1 MVFIKSLKNQVWT
14 LPPDIRDLIPS
25 DHICYLVESFVDE
38 MDFSEFE
45 TKYDGSGH
53 PAYHPCIMCKILIQS
68 MLDRVR
74 SSRAIAR
81 NVRENIVYMYL
92 AEKLQPD
99 FRTISDFRKENEKL
113 IVEVFKN
120 TVKAAKDL
128 GVIGL
133 EQLSTDGSKVKAS
146 AANKS
151 AFIKDVLE
159 VIGEY
164 VKNELKKGIE
174 IDKIEDGHFGNC
186 RGYEQLN
193 ESEKHKVK
201 AVVSKYIKQVNKD
214 ESNNRLK
221 EIEETIKVALD
232 EFEKDK
238 IENVSLTDP
247 ESRFMINK
255 KGIIELSY
263 NTQITVDHKLGII
276 VATDVCQDRADMY
289 QLKPQIELVEV
300 NCGLLK
306 EGTKICADNG
316 YYCGN
321 NIHYLND
328 KKLETYIPEQG
339 VKLKTATE
347 KVVDNSF
354 DISHFGYDEENDEFI
369 CPENQKLKFVY
380 EGYEKERKRKYR
392 LYKGTECKKC
402 EFSESCT
409 KRKDGIRHLK
419 IAEFSEERKQ
429 LADKMKTEEA
439 KKIYK
444 QRKQV
449 VEPVIG
455 NYKENLGFREFLTR
469 GLKSVRNEFNLVCTA
484 ANLRKIWIYIIKS
497 KLIGRE
503 TKIDEISHFMKKEII
518 FECKFIKLK
527 NYSLIIGVIIL
538 LPVIVGQ
545 PAS

>member
-38 MDFSEFE
+38 IDFSEFE
-45 TKYDGSGH
+45 IRYDGSGH

-81 NVRENIVYMYL
+81 NVRENVVYMYL

-151 AFIKDVLE
+151 AVIKDVLE

-174 IDKIEDGHFGNC
+174 VDKLEDEHFGNC
-186 RGYEQLN
+186 RGYDQLN
-193 ESEKHKVK
+193 ESGKYKVK
-201 AVVSKYIKQVNKD
+201 AVVAKYIKQVNKD

-221 EIEETIKVALD
+221 EIEETIKLALD

-255 KGIIELSY
+255 KRIIELSY

-276 VATDVCQDRADMY
+276 IANDVCQDRADMY

-328 KKLETYIPEQG
+328 KKLDTYIPEQE
-339 VKLKTATE
+339 VKTKTATE
-347 KVVDNSF
+347 NVVDNSF

-380 EGYEKERKRKYR
+380 EGYEKER
-392 LYKGTECKKC
+392 LYKGIECKKC

-419 IAEFSEERKQ
+419 IAEFSKERKQ

-439 KKIYK
+439 KKIYQ

-449 VEPVIG
+449 VEPAIG

-469 GLKSVRNEFNLVCTA
+469 GLKSIRNEFNLVCTA
-484 ANLRKIWIYIIKS
+484 ANLRKIWIYTIKS
-497 KLIGRE
+497 KLIGRG
-503 TKIDEISHFMKKEII
+503 
-518 FECKFIKLK
+518 
-527 NYSLIIGVIIL
+527 N
-538 LPVIVGQ
+538 
-545 PAS
+545 

>member
-1 MVFIKSLKNQVWT
+1 MVFIKSSKDQVWT

-45 TKYDGSGH
+45 TRYDGSGH
-53 PAYHPCIMCKILIQS
+53 PAYHPCIICKILIQS

-74 SSRAIAR
+74 PSRAIAR

-113 IVEVFKN
+113 IAELFKN

-146 AANKS
+146 ASRKS
-151 AFIKDVLE
+151 AVIKNILE
-159 VIGEY
+159 VIEEY

-174 IDKIEDGHFGNC
+174 IDKVEDEHFGKC
-186 RGYEQLN
+186 RGYDQLN
-193 ESEKHKVK
+193 ESEKHKVR
-201 AVVSKYIKQVNKD
+201 AVVVKYIKQVNKD
-214 ESNNRLK
+214 ESGDRK
-221 EIEETIKVALD
+221 KKIEDTIKKALN
-232 EFEKDK
+232 EFKKDS
-238 IENVSLTDP
+238 IDNVSLTDQ

-255 KGIIELSY
+255 KGTIELAY

-276 VATDVCQDRADMY
+276 VSNDVCQDRNDTY
-289 QLKPQIELVEV
+289 QLKPQIEMVEE

-306 EGTKICADNG
+306 VGTKLCADTG
-316 YYCGN
+316 YYSGN

-328 KKLETYIPEQG
+328 KKLDPYIPEQE
-339 VKLKTATE
+339 VNKTVTE
-347 KVVDNSF
+347 NVEEIRF
-354 DISHFGYDEENDEFI
+354 DISKFEYNEENDEFI
-369 CPENQKLKFVY
+369 CPENKKLKFSY
-380 EGYEKERKRKYR
+380 EGYEKERRRKYR
-392 LYKGTECKKC
+392 IYKGAACREC
-402 EFSESCT
+402 EFNNNCT

-419 IAEFSEERKQ
+419 IAEFSKERKQ

-439 KKIYK
+439 KKIFG
-444 QRKQV
+444 QRQQV
-449 VEPVIG
+449 VEPAIG

-469 GLKSVRNEFNLVCTA
+469 GLESVRNEFNLVCTA
-484 ANLRKIWIYIIKS
+484 ANLRKIWIYSNKNV
-497 KLIGRE
+497 LIG
-503 TKIDEISHFMKKEII
+503 KDKKDKWNFSFKKNGIMNCMHIS
-518 FECKFIKLK
+518 
-527 NYSLIIGVIIL
+527 
-538 LPVIVGQ
+538 
-545 PAS
+545 